1 MGMIDKNRQSF
12 TSVYFD
18 YLVKQEEE
26 KYSDVNMPN
35 NIDENLLPIK
45 FNNSTQS

>member
-1 MGMIDKNRQSF
+1 MGMIDKNSQSF
-12 TSVYFD
+12 TMEYFN
-18 YLVKQEEE
+18 YLVEKEDI
-26 KYSDVNMPN
+26 KYSNVNMPN